1 MKYLKTFVI
10 VNIVDNVE
18 TVDMVEIVE
27 TVHRVD
33 IVDIGRPTYGAFGAP
48 LILCRGINVSKSLS
62 DTELVESDSKARVF
76 TKHAAFF
83 EFFKHDSSKVE

>member
-1 MKYLKTFVI
+1 MKTFVI
-10 VNIVDNVE
+10 VNIVDNVDNVE

-62 DTELVESDSKARVF
+62 DMLS
-76 TKHAAFF
+76 
-83 EFFKHDSSKVE
+83 